1 MLHNNSESLETQ
13 TCEINHWEKI
23 FQRNNLIFVKLNLT
37 KNKFSCQWGED
48 LGVCSKELGLS
59 QREILA
65 SALSHTVSA
74 VCQRAVGPSGLSS
87 NMI

>member
-1 MLHNNSESLETQ
+1 MLHKNSESLETQ

-23 FQRNNLIFVKLNLT
+23 FQRNDLIFA

-48 LGVCSKELGLS
+48 LGVCSKELGLA
-59 QREILA
+59 QREVLA